1 MKDFLAGF
9 GFVLEGLRLIR
20 KPVLRRFVIIPLL
33 INLLVFGGL
42 IGVAWHYFGLLMDQ
56 LLGYLP
62 EWLHWLQYVLW
73 PLFAV
78 SVGLVIFYTFSIT
91 ANLIA
96 APFNGLLAEAVE
108 KHLTGQPLPEASWK
122 RIVRE
127 IVPALVAEVKKI
139 LYYVLRAIPIGLLFV
154 IPGVNVAAPALW
166 TLFNGW
172 MLSLEYLDYPM
183 ANHHLL
189 FPEPRR
195 RLKSRRMLGLGFGL
209 GSLLFT
215 LVPVLNFV
223 AMPASVAGAT
233 ALWVRRLR
241 EDTKGSMRV
250 SDS

>member
-1 MKDFLAGF
+1 MKDFFAGF

-20 KPVLRRFVIIPLL
+20 RPVLRRFVLVPLA
-33 INLLVFGGL
+33 IDLLVFGGL
-42 IGVAWHYFGLLMDQ
+42 LGVAWHFFAQLMDRLMGQ
-56 LLGYLP
+56 LP
-62 EWLHWLQYVLW
+62 DWLHWLQYVLW

-78 SVGLVIFYTFSIT
+78 SAGLVIFYTFTIT

-108 KHLTGQPLPEASWK
+108 KHLTGQPPPQASWG
-122 RIVRE
+122 RILRE
-127 IVPALVAEVKKI
+127 LGPALFAEVKKI
-139 LYYVLRAIPIGLLFV
+139 LYYLLRALPLALLFV
-154 IPGVNVAAPALW
+154 VPGINLGAPALW

-189 FPEPRR
+189 FPEPNR
-195 RLKSRRMLGLGFGL
+195 RLKNRRLLGIGFGL
-209 GSLLFT
+209 GCLLLT
-215 LVPVLNFV
+215 LVPLLNFV

-241 EDTKGSMRV
+241 PAAAPPA
-250 SDS
+250 